1 MKFYFWQPADSDF
14 SPRTYKCLK
23 DAKQDAIAAQTN
35 ASGEHQPFPVTIY
48 KMDVSITWDTVAR
61 LLTKNGGYANEM
73 KEVFQ
78 IGFDELQQLAK
89 ERLNQYD

>member
-1 MKFYFWQPADSDF
+1 MKFYFYQPADSDF
-14 SPRTYKCLK
+14 APHIYKNLK
-23 DAKQDAIAAQTN
+23 DAKEDAIAAQTN

-89 ERLNQYD
+89 KRLEEIE

>member
-1 MKFYFWQPADSDF
+1 MKFYFYQPADSDF
-14 SPRTYKCLK
+14 APRIYKCLK
-23 DAKQDAIAAQTN
+23 DAKEDAIAAQTN

-73 KEVFQ
+73 KQVFE
-78 IGFDELQQLAK
+78 IGFDELQQLAE
-89 ERLNQYD
+89 ERLNY